1 MTHRDVD
8 RVISSSALEAGDDT
22 SELQIQKITLALPST
37 IDQTALTKRYSEAEA
52 LRRRFRGCR
61 TMADLTKGVAEAKFT
76 DLKFVKPAS
85 IPEPTRT
92 MLLGAKD
99 GDMLPPATMSAGVE
113 IYALCGRR
121 AVAANDAQRTK
132 ALQELQSK
140 ELEILARRHMRN
152 LRQEADIE
160 YR

>member
-1 MTHRDVD
+1 MPD
-8 RVISSSALEAGDDT
+8 
-22 SELQIQKITLALPST
+22 LAKGAADARFADMKFMKPS
-37 IDQTALTKRYSEAEA
+37 
-52 LRRRFRGCR
+52 
-61 TMADLTKGVAEAKFT
+61 
-76 DLKFVKPAS
+76 S
-85 IPEPTRT
+85 IPEPMRT

-99 GDMLPPATMSAGVE
+99 GDMLPPSTTNAGVE

-121 AVAANDAQRTK
+121 AVAVNEAARTK

-140 ELEILARRHMRN
+140 ELEVLARRHMRN